1 MSHAVKPKRRKKI
14 DLKPPKFIPQG
25 TRKIKIKARSQQK
38 KGKIRAE
45 RKERDPGKMIDKIN
59 ETKTLLK
66 KKKKR

>member
-1 MSHAVKPKRRKKI
+1 MKK

-25 TRKIKIKARSQQK
+25 TRKIKIKAQSQQK

-59 ETKTLLK
+59 ETKTLFK
-66 KKKKR
+66 KKKKIKLTNVLT